1 MNNLKETEKKEKKS
15 KIFLIKESSSNHI
28 KDVEGIS
35 KWMGENFSV
44 SERQYFAGM
53 MDGDGYVGVRIPKN
67 RKNLKLSVVLDLR
80 HDHAEPVYRLAE
92 LFDLSIS
99 KRIYLV
105 AKNTQPSV
113 KVELSGVKARLFLIC
128 IYPYM
133 LEKKKRT
140 KEVLLKLGCPER
152 HLPEERG
159 FSLEYLAGYIDAEGS
174 VCFKLR
180 HHKNKTGSIGSAYRY
195 FLTLSSNDGDHLQY
209 IKQNL
214 IKLGYDH
221 FRKDFVNTYKTE
233 KTKIK
238 LLTRLNRNPD
248 KWKNTT
254 NVILGGTPK
263 QLSKFYKNVEPFLLI
278 KHKKDNM
285 KSTIR
290 YNSVLE
296 KVNENKVDYESG
308 PSWGQIK

>member
-1 MNNLKETEKKEKKS
+1 MNNLNETEKKEKKS
-15 KIFLIKESSSNHI
+15 KIFLIKESSSKNTR
-28 KDVEGIS
+28 DVEGIS

-67 RKNLKLSVVLDLR
+67 RKHLKLSVVLDLR

-99 KRIYLV
+99 KRVYTERT
-105 AKNTQPSV
+105 NTQPSV

-133 LEKKKRT
+133 LEKKKRI
-140 KEVLLKLGCPER
+140 KEILLKLDCPEK
-152 HLPEERG
+152 HLPDTRE

-174 VCFKLR
+174 VCFRLN
-180 HHKNKTGSIGSAYRY
+180 HTKTKAGNISSCYSY
-195 FLTLSSNDGDHLQY
+195 YLTLTSNNTDHLQY
-209 IKQNL
+209 VKENL

-221 FRKDFVNTYKTE
+221 FRKDYVNTYKSE
-233 KTKIK
+233 KKAPA
-238 LLTRLNRNPD
+238 RDNRNPD
-248 KWKNTT
+248 KWNDTT
-254 NVILGGTPK
+254 QVILGGTTK
-263 QLSKFYKNVEPFLLI
+263 QLSKLYKNVEPFMLI

-285 KSTIR
+285 KSTIT
-290 YNSVLE
+290 YNNLF
-296 KVNENKVDYESG
+296 KKINENKQTV
-308 PSWGQIK
+308 

>member
-1 MNNLKETEKKEKKS
+1 MNNLNETEKKEKKS
-15 KIFLIKESSSNHI
+15 KIFLIKESSSKNTR
-28 KDVEGIS
+28 DVEGIS
-35 KWMGENFSV
+35 RWMGENFSV

-53 MDGDGYVGVRIPKN
+53 MDGDGYVGVRFPKN
-67 RKNLKLSVVLDLR
+67 RKHLKLSVVLDLR
-80 HDHAEPVYRLAE
+80 HDHAEPIYKLAE

-133 LEKKKRT
+133 LEKKKRI
-140 KEVLLKLGCPER
+140 KEILLKLDCPEK
-152 HLPEERG
+152 HLPDTRE

-174 VCFKLR
+174 VCFRLL
-180 HHKNKTGSIGSAYRY
+180 HAKTKAGKINSCYRY
-195 FLTLSSNDGDHLQY
+195 YLTLSSNDGDHLQY

-221 FRKDFVNTYKTE
+221 FRKDYVNTYKTE
-233 KTKIK
+233 KAKTK
-238 LLTRLNRNPD
+238 LPARENTNPD
-248 KWKNTT
+248 KWKDTT
-254 NVILGGTPK
+254 NVILGGTTE
-263 QLSKFYKNVEPFLLI
+263 QLSKLYKNVEPFMLI

-285 KSTIR
+285 KSTIT
-290 YNSVLE
+290 YNNLF
-296 KVNENKVDYESG
+296 KKINENKQTV
-308 PSWGQIK
+308 

>member
-1 MNNLKETEKKEKKS
+1 MNNLNETEKKEKKS
-15 KIFLIKESSSNHI
+15 KIFLIKESSSNHT

-35 KWMGENFSV
+35 KWMGKNFSI

-53 MDGDGYVGVRIPKN
+53 MDGDGYIGVRIPKN
-67 RKNLKLSVVLDLR
+67 RKNLKLSVVLELR

-140 KEVLLKLGCPER
+140 KEILVKLDCPEK
-152 HLPEERG
+152 HLPDTRE

-174 VCFKLR
+174 VCFKLL
-180 HHKNKTGSIGSAYRY
+180 HTKTKTGKIGSCYRY
-195 FLTLSSNDGDHLQY
+195 YLTLSSNDGDHLQY

-221 FRKDFVNTYKTE
+221 FRKDFVNTYKKE
-233 KTKIK
+233 KAKTKLPARK
-238 LLTRLNRNPD
+238 NTNPD
-248 KWKNTT
+248 KWKDTT
-254 NVILGGTPK
+254 NVILGGNPK
-263 QLSKFYKNVEPFLLI
+263 QLSKFYKKIEPFMLI
-278 KHKKDNM
+278 KYKKDNM
-285 KSTIR
+285 KSTIT
-290 YNSVLE
+290 YNSVIFE
-296 KVNENKVDYESG
+296 RVNENKQTV
-308 PSWGQIK
+308 

>member
-1 MNNLKETEKKEKKS
+1 MNNLNETKKKEKKS
-15 KIFLIKESSSNHI
+15 KIFLIKESSSKNTRN
-28 KDVEGIS
+28 VEGIS
-35 KWMGENFSV
+35 RWMGENFSV

-53 MDGDGYVGVRIPKN
+53 MDGDGYIGVRIPKN
-67 RKNLKLSVVLDLR
+67 RKHLKLSVVLELR
-80 HDHAEPVYRLAE
+80 HDHAEPIHRLAE

-105 AKNTQPSV
+105 AKNTRPSV

-140 KEVLLKLGCPER
+140 KEILVKLDCPEK
-152 HLPEERG
+152 HLPDTRE

-174 VCFKLR
+174 VCFKLL
-180 HHKNKTGSIGSAYRY
+180 HTKTKTGKIGSCYRY
-195 FLTLSSNDGDHLQY
+195 YLTLSSNDGDHLQY

-221 FRKDFVNTYKTE
+221 FRKDFVNTYKKE
-233 KTKIK
+233 KAKTKLPARK
-238 LLTRLNRNPD
+238 NTNPD
-248 KWKNTT
+248 KWKDTT
-254 NVILGGTPK
+254 NVILGGNPK
-263 QLSKFYKNVEPFLLI
+263 QISKFYKKIEPFMLI

-285 KSTIR
+285 KSTIT
-290 YNSVLE
+290 YNSVIFE
-296 KVNENKVDYESG
+296 K
-308 PSWGQIK
+308 IKN

>member
-1 MNNLKETEKKEKKS
+1 MNNLNETEKKEKKS
-15 KIFLIKESSSNHI
+15 KIFLIKESSSNHT

-35 KWMGENFSV
+35 KWMGKNFSI

-53 MDGDGYVGVRIPKN
+53 MDGDGYIGVRIPKN
-67 RKNLKLSVVLDLR
+67 RKNLKLSVVLELR

-140 KEVLLKLGCPER
+140 KEILVKLDCPEK
-152 HLPEERG
+152 HLPDTRE

-174 VCFKLR
+174 VCFRLN
-180 HHKNKTGSIGSAYRY
+180 HSKTKAGNITSFYSYY
-195 FLTLSSNDGDHLQY
+195 LTLTSNDTNHLQY
-209 IKQNL
+209 VKENL

-221 FRKDFVNTYKTE
+221 FRKDYVNTYKTE
-233 KTKIK
+233 KKAPA
-238 LLTRLNRNPD
+238 RENRNPE
-248 KWKNTT
+248 KWNDTT
-254 NVILGGTPK
+254 HVILGGTTK
-263 QLSKFYKNVEPFLLI
+263 QLSKLYKNVEPFMLI

-285 KSTIR
+285 KSTIT
-290 YNSVLE
+290 YNNLF
-296 KVNENKVDYESG
+296 KK
-308 PSWGQIK
+308 IKN

>member
-1 MNNLKETEKKEKKS
+1 MNNLNETEKKEKKS
-15 KIFLIKESSSNHI
+15 KIFLIKESSSKNTRN
-28 KDVEGIS
+28 VEGIS
-35 KWMGENFSV
+35 RWMGENFSV

-67 RKNLKLSVVLDLR
+67 RNHLKLSVVLDLR

-99 KRIYLV
+99 KRVYTERT
-105 AKNTQPSV
+105 NTQPSV

-133 LEKKKRT
+133 LEKKKRI
-140 KEVLLKLGCPER
+140 KEILLKLDCPEK
-152 HLPEERG
+152 HLPDTRE

-174 VCFKLR
+174 VCFRLN
-180 HHKNKTGSIGSAYRY
+180 HSKTKAGKINSCYRY
-195 FLTLSSNDGDHLQY
+195 YLTLTSNDTNHLQY
-209 IKQNL
+209 VKENL

-221 FRKDFVNTYKTE
+221 FRKDYVNTYKTE
-233 KTKIK
+233 KKAPARK
-238 LLTRLNRNPD
+238 NRNPD
-248 KWKNTT
+248 KWNDTT
-254 NVILGGTPK
+254 HVILGGTTK
-263 QLSKFYKNVEPFLLI
+263 QLSKLYKNVEPFMLI

-285 KSTIR
+285 KSTIK

-296 KVNENKVDYESG
+296 KVNENKQTV
-308 PSWGQIK
+308 

>member
-1 MNNLKETEKKEKKS
+1 MNNLNETEKKEKKS
-15 KIFLIKESSSNHI
+15 KIFLIKESSSKNTR
-28 KDVEGIS
+28 DVEGIS

-67 RKNLKLSVVLDLR
+67 RKHLKLSVVLDLR

-99 KRIYLV
+99 KRVYTERT
-105 AKNTQPSV
+105 NTQPSV

-133 LEKKKRT
+133 LEKKKRI
-140 KEVLLKLGCPER
+140 KEILLKLDCPEK
-152 HLPEERG
+152 HLPDTRE

-174 VCFKLR
+174 VCFRLN
-180 HHKNKTGSIGSAYRY
+180 HTKTKAGNISSCYSY
-195 FLTLSSNDGDHLQY
+195 YLTLTSNNTDHLQY
-209 IKQNL
+209 VKENL

-221 FRKDFVNTYKTE
+221 FRKDYVNTYKSE
-233 KTKIK
+233 KKAPA
-238 LLTRLNRNPD
+238 RDNRNPD
-248 KWKNTT
+248 KWNDTT
-254 NVILGGTPK
+254 QVILGGTTK
-263 QLSKFYKNVEPFLLI
+263 QLSKLYKNVEPFMLI

-290 YNSVLE
+290 YNNIFQ
-296 KVNENKVDYESG
+296 K
-308 PSWGQIK
+308 IKK

>member
-1 MNNLKETEKKEKKS
+1 MNNLNEIEKKEKKS
-15 KIFLIKESSSNHI
+15 KIFVIRQSSSKNTR
-28 KDVEGIS
+28 DVESIS
-35 KWMGENFSV
+35 RWMGKNFSV

-53 MDGDGYVGVRIPKN
+53 MDGDGYVGLRIPKN
-67 RKNLKLSVVLDLR
+67 RKHLKLSVVLDLR

-99 KRIYLV
+99 KRVYIERT
-105 AKNTQPSV
+105 NTQPSV
-113 KVELSGVKARLFLIC
+113 KIDLSGVKARLFLIC

-133 LEKKKRT
+133 LEKKKRI

-152 HLPEERG
+152 HLPEERE

-180 HHKNKTGSIGSAYRY
+180 HHKNKTGSINSAYRY

-221 FRKDFVNTYKTE
+221 FRKDYVNTYKKE
-233 KTKIK
+233 KRTPSTK
-238 LLTRLNRNPD
+238 NRNPD
-248 KWKNTT
+248 KWKDTT

-263 QLSKFYKNVEPFLLI
+263 QLSKFYKKIEPFMLI

-285 KSTIR
+285 KSTIS
-290 YNSVLE
+290 YDSVLE
-296 KVNENKVDYESG
+296 RVNENKQTV
-308 PSWGQIK
+308 

>member
-1 MNNLKETEKKEKKS
+1 MNNLNETKKKEKKTD
-15 KIFLIKESSSNHI
+15 IFLIRESSSKNL
-28 KDVEGIS
+28 KDVEDIS

-67 RKNLKLSVVLDLR
+67 RKHLKLSVVLELR
-80 HDHAEPVYRLAE
+80 HDHAEPVTRLAE

-99 KRIYLV
+99 KKLYLDRT
-105 AKNTQPSV
+105 NTQPSI
-113 KVELSGVKARLFLIC
+113 KVELSGIKARLFLIC

-140 KEVLLKLGCPER
+140 KEILLKLDCPER
-152 HLPEERG
+152 HLPDTRE

-174 VCFKLR
+174 VCFRLLHTKT
-180 HHKNKTGSIGSAYRY
+180 KTGNISSSYRY
-195 FLTLSSNDGDHLQY
+195 YLTLSSNDSDHLQY
-209 IKQNL
+209 VKENL

-221 FRKDFVNTYKTE
+221 FRKDYVNTYKTE
-233 KTKIK
+233 KKAPA
-238 LLTRLNRNPD
+238 RENRNPE
-248 KWKNTT
+248 KWNDTT
-254 NVILGGTPK
+254 HVILGGTTK
-263 QLSKFYKNVEPFLLI
+263 QLSKLYKNVEPFMLI

-290 YNSVLE
+290 YNSIFQ
-296 KVNENKVDYESG
+296 KFKTN
-308 PSWGQIK
+308 P

>member
-1 MNNLKETEKKEKKS
+1 MNNLNETEKKEKKS
-15 KIFLIKESSSNHI
+15 KIFLIKKSSSKNTRN
-28 KDVEGIS
+28 VEGIS
-35 KWMGENFSV
+35 RWMGENFSV

-67 RKNLKLSVVLDLR
+67 RKHLKLSVVLDLR

-99 KRIYLV
+99 KRVYTERT
-105 AKNTQPSV
+105 NTQPSV

-133 LEKKKRT
+133 LEKKKRI
-140 KEVLLKLGCPER
+140 KEILLKLDCPEK
-152 HLPEERG
+152 HLPDTRE

-174 VCFKLR
+174 VCFRLN
-180 HHKNKTGSIGSAYRY
+180 HSKTKAGNISSCYSY
-195 FLTLSSNDGDHLQY
+195 YLTLTSNDTNHLQY
-209 IKQNL
+209 VKENL

-221 FRKDFVNTYKTE
+221 FRKDYVNTYKTE
-233 KTKIK
+233 KKAPARK
-238 LLTRLNRNPD
+238 NRNPD
-248 KWKNTT
+248 KWNDTT
-254 NVILGGTPK
+254 HVILGGTTK
-263 QLSKFYKNVEPFLLI
+263 QLSKLYKNVEPFMLI

-285 KSTIR
+285 KSTIK

-296 KVNENKVDYESG
+296 KVNENKQTV
-308 PSWGQIK
+308 

>member
-1 MNNLKETEKKEKKS
+1 MNNLNETKKKEKKS
-15 KIFLIKESSSNHI
+15 KIFLIKQSSSKNTRN
-28 KDVEGIS
+28 VEGIS
-35 KWMGENFSV
+35 RWMGENFSV

-67 RKNLKLSVVLDLR
+67 RKHLKLSVVLDLR

-99 KRIYLV
+99 KRVYTERT
-105 AKNTQPSV
+105 NTQPSV

-133 LEKKKRT
+133 LEKKKRI
-140 KEVLLKLGCPER
+140 KEILLKLDCPEK
-152 HLPEERG
+152 HLPDTRE

-174 VCFKLR
+174 VCFRLN
-180 HHKNKTGSIGSAYRY
+180 HSKTKAGNISSCYSY
-195 FLTLSSNDGDHLQY
+195 YLTLTSNDTNHLQY
-209 IKQNL
+209 VKENL

-221 FRKDFVNTYKTE
+221 FRKDYVNTYKTE
-233 KTKIK
+233 KKAPARK
-238 LLTRLNRNPD
+238 NRNPD
-248 KWKNTT
+248 KWNDTT
-254 NVILGGTPK
+254 HVILGGTTK
-263 QLSKFYKNVEPFLLI
+263 QLSKLYKNVEPFMLI

-285 KSTIR
+285 KSTIK

-296 KVNENKVDYESG
+296 KVNENKQTV
-308 PSWGQIK
+308 

>member
-1 MNNLKETEKKEKKS
+1 MNNLNEIEKKEKKS
-15 KIFLIKESSSNHI
+15 KIFVIRQSSSKNTRN
-28 KDVEGIS
+28 VESIS
-35 KWMGENFSV
+35 RWMGKNFSV

-113 KVELSGVKARLFLIC
+113 KVELSGVKAKLFLIC

-140 KEVLLKLGCPER
+140 KEILLKLGCPEK
-152 HLPEERG
+152 HLPKKRE

-174 VCFKLR
+174 VCFKLL
-180 HHKNKTGSIGSAYRY
+180 HTKTKAGNIGSCYRY
-195 FLTLSSNDGDHLQY
+195 YLTLSSNDGDHLQY

-214 IKLGYDH
+214 VKLGYDH

-233 KTKIK
+233 KKAPA
-238 LLTRLNRNPD
+238 REDRNPD
-248 KWKNTT
+248 KWNDTT

-263 QLSKFYKNVEPFLLI
+263 QLSKFYKKVEPFMLI

-290 YNSVLE
+290 YNSVL
-296 KVNENKVDYESG
+296 KRVNENKQTV
-308 PSWGQIK
+308 

>member
-1 MNNLKETEKKEKKS
+1 MNNLNETKKKEKKS
-15 KIFLIKESSSNHI
+15 KIFLIKQSSSNHI
-28 KDVEGIS
+28 KDVAGIS
-35 KWMGENFSV
+35 KWMGENFSI

-53 MDGDGYVGVRIPKN
+53 MDGDGYIGVRIPKN
-67 RKNLKLSVVLDLR
+67 RKNLKLSVVLELR

-140 KEVLLKLGCPER
+140 KEILVKLDCPEK
-152 HLPEERG
+152 HLPDTRE

-174 VCFKLR
+174 VCFRLL
-180 HHKNKTGSIGSAYRY
+180 HGKNKNGNISSCYRY
-195 FLTLSSNDGDHLQY
+195 YLTLSSNDGDHLQY

-221 FRKDFVNTYKTE
+221 FRKDFVNTYKSE
-233 KTKIK
+233 KKAPARKNT
-238 LLTRLNRNPD
+238 NPD
-248 KWKNTT
+248 KWKDTT
-254 NVILGGTPK
+254 NVILGGNPK
-263 QLSKFYKNVEPFLLI
+263 QLSKFYKKIEPFMLI
-278 KHKKDNM
+278 KYKKDNM
-285 KSTIR
+285 KSTIT
-290 YNSVLE
+290 YNSVIFE
-296 KVNENKVDYESG
+296 RVNENKQTV
-308 PSWGQIK
+308 

>member
-1 MNNLKETEKKEKKS
+1 MNNLNEIEKKEKKS
-15 KIFLIKESSSNHI
+15 KIFVIRQSSSKNTRN
-28 KDVEGIS
+28 VESIS
-35 KWMGENFSV
+35 RWMGKNFSV

-53 MDGDGYVGVRIPKN
+53 MDGDGYVGLRIPKN

-113 KVELSGVKARLFLIC
+113 KVELSGVKAKLFLIC

-140 KEVLLKLGCPER
+140 KEILLKLGCPEK
-152 HLPEERG
+152 HLPKKRE

-174 VCFKLR
+174 VCFKLL
-180 HHKNKTGSIGSAYRY
+180 HTKTKAGNIGSCYRY
-195 FLTLSSNDGDHLQY
+195 YLTLSSNDGDHLQY

-214 IKLGYDH
+214 VKLGYDH

-233 KTKIK
+233 KKAPA
-238 LLTRLNRNPD
+238 REDRNPD
-248 KWKNTT
+248 KWNDTT

-263 QLSKFYKNVEPFLLI
+263 QLSKFYKKVEPFMLI

-290 YNSVLE
+290 YNSVL
-296 KVNENKVDYESG
+296 KRVNENKQTV
-308 PSWGQIK
+308 